1 MSAKL
6 KQIPAFASDDEA
18 ELFVEHADLAQYDL
32 SGFRPV
38 RFEIEKKTKQ
48 VNVRMPE
55 SLINALKARAKERN
69 VPYQRLIREAIELA
83 LQRP

>member
-1 MSAKL
+1 
-6 KQIPAFASDDEA
+6 
-18 ELFVEHADLAQYDL
+18 
-32 SGFRPV
+32 
-38 RFEIEKKTKQ
+38 
-48 VNVRMPE
+48 MPE